1 MTSPWVSAI
10 FCLLSDCRVGQ
21 IPGAH
26 PGYGAIPSKD
36 ALVRA
41 SCIDLTLLWSLWIAS
56 SLAKW
61 RAFEQPRVMTALSK
75 AGIQSIHCTCT
86 N

>member
-26 PGYGAIPSKD
+26 PGYGAIPIKD

-41 SCIDLTLLWSLWIAS
+41 PCIDLMAAVESLDRI
-56 SLAKW
+56 LAGLMAGF
-61 RAFEQPRVMTALSK
+61 RATESQGSVE
-75 AGIQSIHCTCT
+75 
-86 N
+86 